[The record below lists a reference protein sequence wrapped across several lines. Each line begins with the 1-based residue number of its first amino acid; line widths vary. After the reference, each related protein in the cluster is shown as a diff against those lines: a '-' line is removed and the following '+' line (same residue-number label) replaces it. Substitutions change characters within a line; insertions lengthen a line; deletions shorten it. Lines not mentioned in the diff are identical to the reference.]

1 MADDAQRDAPRAW
14 QKTPI
19 VDRPVSHVTIIDPHH
34 ALIGQQFELVSVHS
48 ARGPAFVV
56 IALPDGRRRSVR
68 RSITDLAG
76 APSTNRSD
84 AVLRVSVRTLLPLA
98 QHLAT
103 MITVSAQK
111 GIGHGQTRPFAPGGG
126 PTGSA
131 APEPLEDYPA
141 ATVAEPPARDPD
153 ADGSASGRT
162 SAADAPEVADPGE
175 RRW

>member
-1 MADDAQRDAPRAW
+1 M
-14 QKTPI
+14 
-19 VDRPVSHVTIIDPHH
+19 TIIDPHH

-84 AVLRVSVRTLLPLA
+84 EALRVSVRTLLPLA

-103 MITVSAQK
+103 MMTGSAQK
-111 GIGHGQTRPFAPGGG
+111 GIGHGQTHPVAPGGG
-126 PTGSA
+126 SSGSA
-131 APEPLEDYPA
+131 EPFQAHPA

-162 SAADAPEVADPGE
+162 SAADAPEAADPGE

>member
-1 MADDAQRDAPRAW
+1 
-14 QKTPI
+14 
-19 VDRPVSHVTIIDPHH
+19 VSHVTITDSRH
-34 ALIGQQFELVSVHS
+34 ALSGQRFDLVSMHS
-48 ARGPAFVV
+48 PRGESFVV
-56 IALPDGRRRSVR
+56 IALPDGRRRSIR
-68 RSITDLAG
+68 RSLTDLAAASHSEHPG
-76 APSTNRSD
+76 TVD
-84 AVLRVSVRTLLPLA
+84 ETLRVSIRTLLPLA

-111 GIGHGQTRPFAPGGG
+111 GIGHGQTRPVAPGGG